1 MMNWLVP
8 KLWAVAAWGICSD
21 DLLNNLNPFY
31 FLFETLC
38 VRDLRVFANVLIMVQ
53 YIIIEIR

>member
-38 VRDLRVFANVLIMVQ
+38 VREYMLFQFFLKD
-53 YIIIEIR
+53 